1 MFLKVR
7 ETTCIID
14 AVRACLFMWTPHQLV
29 IMGQRGGW
37 KHLTGGTAGLLLLR
51 RLWAHDLNGV
61 GPWKKEI
68 PTRILKGA
76 WGSVVVFF
84 FFSFFFFWVSGR
96 KRRSLQTISGGDRW
110 EPVVIQ
116 QHSRQILTLINL
128 ITGGWKRLP
137 MSFFMTTSWVVF
149 IQFIERHDLM
159 RCFFL
164 NSIITVIYGTFA
176 FQEMDRVHLRIKT
189 VFGKA
194 PADIY
199 SVRFTILFLSWAK
212 ELLPP
217 PSRERASI
225 MFAGISSLND
235 SNSTFS

>member
-1 MFLKVR
+1 
-7 ETTCIID
+7 
-14 AVRACLFMWTPHQLV
+14 MWTPHQLV
-29 IMGQRGGW
+29 IMGQRGGGE
-37 KHLTGGTAGLLLLR
+37 TPDRRNRRASIIETALGSWLERSWSLKERNTNPHFKRCLR
-51 RLWAHDLNGV
+51 VCCCFL
-61 GPWKKEI
+61 
-68 PTRILKGA
+68 
-76 WGSVVVFF
+76 FF
-84 FFSFFFFWVSGR
+84 FF
-96 KRRSLQTISGGDRW
+96 
-110 EPVVIQ
+110 
-116 QHSRQILTLINL
+116 
-128 ITGGWKRLP
+128 
-137 MSFFMTTSWVVF
+137 
-149 IQFIERHDLM
+149 
-159 RCFFL
+159 FFL
-164 NSIITVIYGTFA
+164 LGFWKEKEVFTNNIRRGSMRTSRDPTTFQTNFDINKSNYRRMKKTSNVFFYDNFLSCFHTVHRTTWPDEMLLPELNYNCHLWNICL